1 MIDGDTTTKEGD
13 VVVKNASKPSQPL
26 IMVLLSTTSDNDSSR
41 STL

>member
-1 MIDGDTTTKEGD
+1 MIGHATKEGD
-13 VVVKNASKPSQPL
+13 VMVKDALKPGQAL